1 VRPIEEKNWMPTDTC
16 VRRSQG
22 DLLSLE
28 LPAQRLI
35 PRFGKPTACSG
46 WILLGAI
53 ISLFLIRST
62 AFAFQSSSSGGIQGT
77 AALESS
83 GAPLAGATITA
94 VRITP
99 AVPLFTAT
107 AVTGLNG
114 SFVVSGLPTGQYG
127 LCIEPKGNVLDP
139 CQWRSFLTTVNVK
152 AGSTTSGVSIR
163 AKAASSFT
171 LRLNDTGQFLIS
183 TAAAQK
189 APHIVVGVF
198 DGSSVFHPAQ
208 ESRDSTGITYRIS
221 IPYDVPLKLVV
232 VSPHATLSNALGAAL
247 PLQGLS
253 QTILQ
258 SSSQPQLPTVTFNV
272 TGKH

>member
-1 VRPIEEKNWMPTDTC
+1 
-16 VRRSQG
+16 
-22 DLLSLE
+22 
-28 LPAQRLI
+28 
-35 PRFGKPTACSG
+35 
-46 WILLGAI
+46 
-53 ISLFLIRST
+53 
-62 AFAFQSSSSGGIQGT
+62 
-77 AALESS
+77 
-83 GAPLAGATITA
+83 LAGATITA
-94 VRITP
+94 VRVTP
-99 AVPLFTAT
+99 AIPPFTAT
-107 AVTGLNG
+107 ALTGSNG
-114 SFVVSGLPTGQYG
+114 AFVLSGLPTGQFG
-127 LCIEPKGNVLDP
+127 LCIATKGNVLDP

-152 AGSTTSGVSIR
+152 TGSTTSGVSIQ
-163 AKAASSFT
+163 AKAGSNFT
-171 LRLNDTGQFLIS
+171 LRLNDIGQFLIS
-183 TAAAQK
+183 AVSTQK

-232 VSPHATLSNALGAAL
+232 VSPHATLSNTLGAAL